1 MIEVEELAPRQR
13 LEHRLASGG
22 LLEVRFAERI
32 IETVVM
38 PYDVETSVLMPGGR
52 WITESIA
59 PGSFEGVERRAN
71 RIKVNR
77 DHDIDRTVGR
87 VVALHPSRAV
97 GLVGELR
104 IGRSALGDETLE
116 YAADGIL
123 DASAGFAPFPG
134 GETYTENRSRR
145 RITKAYLG
153 HVALVPEP
161 AYDTANVLA
170 VRHDRNELELE
181 QRSTGPTPTPNL
193 DQIRHWQLEAEF
205 AKSRHPSTGP
215 L

>member
-1 MIEVEELAPRQR
+1 MTDTADQLAPRAP
-13 LEHRLASGG
+13 LEFRLASAGV
-22 LLEVRFAERI
+22 LDVRFAERI

-38 PYDVETSVLMPGGR
+38 PYDIDTSVLLNSGR
-52 WITESIA
+52 WITESVA

-77 DHDIDRTVGR
+77 DHDIGRTVGR
-87 VVALHPSRAV
+87 VVALHPSRSE

-116 YAADGIL
+116 YASDGIL
-123 DASAGFAPFPG
+123 DCSAGFAPFPG
-134 GETYTENRSRR
+134 GEQWLEQRSRR

-161 AYDTANVLA
+161 AYESANVLA
-170 VRHDRNELELE
+170 VRSSSSS
-181 QRSTGPTPTPNL
+181 STSSTAEPVPTPNL
-193 DQIRHWQLEAEF
+193 DQIRHWQQESDYA
-205 AKSRHPSTGP
+205 ARR
-215 L
+215 